1 MNWQAMLVPGNT
13 PDGKSILSLIVKR
26 TYNISTEKLHVSLQ
40 QIPLCSADITSDP
53 QNQLSSETL
62 AESDL
67 IAFKPKTDVV
77 VLSKAY
83 APEGKWA
90 YSINCEVDI
99 GQIHKEIRV
108 FGDRRLES
116 KIIRGLQFSD
126 PVPFE
131 SKALGYMHSYGGKIK
146 TNDGLILHYPPN
158 PIGRGFCLK
167 ATRNKISTIDVP
179 TCEDP
184 EHPLKPSDL
193 IVDKY
198 KNWCRAPKPVSFGW
212 TKASFF
218 PRYTYAMI
226 EDKNNFSTENNVH
239 QMDFRFFQGASDGMC
254 DHVLLGKEHVK
265 LTFMDPK
272 HPIFEFDLPGD
283 RPVLLLSLD
292 GEELELEPVLH
303 TVLIDKEKGTVS
315 IVWRGFREY
324 AGTEEL
330 KKMKINYKCEN

>member
-1 MNWQAMLVPGNT
+1 MSWQTALIPGSAS
-13 PDGKSILSLIVKR
+13 DGKPILSLIAKR
-26 TYNISTEKLHVSLQ
+26 TYMISTERLRVSLQ
-40 QIPLCSADITSDP
+40 QLPLCSADITSDP

-67 IAFKPKTDVV
+67 IAFKHKTDVV

-83 APEGKWA
+83 TPEGKRA

-99 GQIHKEIRV
+99 GQIHKIISV
-108 FGDRRLES
+108 FGDRRIES
-116 KIIRGLQFSD
+116 KLIRGLQFSD

-131 SKALGYMHSYGGKIK
+131 SKDLGYMHSYGGEFK

-158 PIGRGFCLK
+158 PIGKGFCLK
-167 ATRNKISTIDVP
+167 ITKKMFTEIDVP

-193 IVDKY
+193 IIDKY
-198 KNWCRAPKPVSFGW
+198 RNWSWAPKPVSFGW
-212 TKASFF
+212 TKTSFF
-218 PRYTYAMI
+218 PRYTYAI
-226 EDKNNFSTENNVH
+226 TGTNSRTESNVH
-239 QMDFRFFQGASDGMC
+239 QIDFRFFQGASDGMC
-254 DHVLLGKEHVK
+254 DHVLVGNEHVK
-265 LTFMDPK
+265 LKFMDPK

-292 GEELELEPVLH
+292 GEELELEPILH

-315 IVWRGFREY
+315 MVWRGFREY

-330 KKMKINYKCEN
+330 KKMKINYKCKN